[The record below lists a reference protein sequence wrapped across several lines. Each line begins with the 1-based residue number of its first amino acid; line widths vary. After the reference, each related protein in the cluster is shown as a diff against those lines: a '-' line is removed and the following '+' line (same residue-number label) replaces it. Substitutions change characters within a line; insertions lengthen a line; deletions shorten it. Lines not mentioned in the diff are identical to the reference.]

1 MSPRTSFLSLA
12 AATLLLAG
20 CGEEKVTTYR
30 VPKEQD
36 AAMPGQSAPEAANP
50 DAATP
55 SGPAPSGPAP
65 SMADTAVPTAE
76 GDGLAWQAPGG
87 WVPKKASAMRKG
99 SFTVAGPGGDADL
112 SITAFPG
119 DVGGELANVN
129 RWRSQIGM
137 TPLAASELDGAVSH
151 LQVNNLDLVVV
162 ELFPTGDPKSKS
174 ILGAMVPY
182 AGSTWFFKLA
192 GPGTSVQAA
201 REAFL
206 GFLHTVHAP

>member
-1 MSPRTSFLSLA
+1 LALA
-12 AATLLLAG
+12 AAALLLAG

-30 VPKEQD
+30 VPKEKD
-36 AAMPGQSAPEAANP
+36 AELPGQAAPEAGNA

-55 SGPAPSGPAP
+55 AGPAPAGPA
-65 SMADTAVPTAE
+65 MADTAVPTAE
-76 GDGLAWQAPGG
+76 GAGLAWRAPAG

-99 SFTVAGPGGDADL
+99 SYTVPGPGGDGDL

-137 TPLAASELDGAVSH
+137 TPLAAAELDASVSH
-151 LQVNNLDLVVV
+151 LQANNLDLVVV
-162 ELFPTGDPKSKS
+162 ELFPKGDPKAKS

-182 AGSTWFFKLA
+182 AGSTWFFKLS

-201 REAFL
+201 HDAFL
-206 GFLHTVHAP
+206 GFLKTVHAP